1 MKVKLFDEL
10 IIHDNYVRID
20 GKPLE
25 SILGK
30 HCVWVAALELKII
43 LSFQG
48 YIESTA
54 WQRGRKAKEIRELNL
69 NADTPGFTMESLYS
83 IANETRIL
91 QILAEKNMS
100 PSSRGYAYFK
110 TAMSTIF
117 TKELYT
123 DKKGM
128 FGYYI
133 QDANKLSRGQYNF
146 EKFKE
151 GFLDTGRIKANS
163 GAIGDLGK
171 KAGNLVNGYLVDVR
185 RTREYMMQ
193 FNGQLDIDPLL
204 RTLNVFNRT

>member
-10 IIHDNYVRID
+10 IIHDKYVRVD
-20 GKPLE
+20 GKPFE
-25 SILGK
+25 SVLGK
-30 HCVWVAALELKII
+30 HCVWVAALELKIV

-54 WQRGRKAKEIRELNL
+54 WERGRKAKEIRELNL
-69 NADTPGFTMESLYS
+69 NADTPGFRLESLYS

-91 QILAEKNMS
+91 QILSEKNMS
-100 PSSRGYAYFK
+100 PSPRGYAYFK

-128 FGYYI
+128 FGYYV
-133 QDANKLSRGQYNF
+133 QDANKLNYGQYSF
-146 EKFKE
+146 DEFKKE
-151 GFLDTGRIKANS
+151 FLDTGRIKANP

-171 KAGNLVNGYLVDVR
+171 KQGNLINGFLVDVR
-185 RTREYMMQ
+185 RTCEWMMQ

-204 RTLNVFNRT
+204 RTLNLFNRN